1 MTLSLRI
8 CSAWQL
14 ISELT
19 DFLRSM
25 KVLQGCVRKLLL
37 TLVSFNTNR
46 SVILHSPREN
56 ENAEFVMPA
65 RIAGIQARRDASGD
79 IRVNL
84 IPAVHAGMTQSSELC
99 LSDRVSGIR
108 R

>member
-65 RIAGIQARRDASGD
+65 RIAGIQARKGCFRKIS
-79 IRVNL
+79 VSTW

-99 LSDRVSGIR
+99 LSDRSLWD
-108 R
+108 